1 MSKKLQGKERREK
14 ILNWLMTSN
23 KPLTGAELAN
33 RANVSRQ
40 VIVQDISLL
49 KAKSHPIL
57 ATSNGYLYMS
67 DTSEDGLITRVI
79 ACHHASEDTREE
91 LYTMVDH
98 GCTVKDVVIEH
109 PIYGELKAS
118 IMVSNRA
125 EVDQFVN
132 RIETENAPYL
142 LELTDGIHNHTITA
156 REEWQIEQAM
166 KALRDKGFLV
176 E

>member
-14 ILNWLMTSN
+14 ILQWLMTSN
-23 KPLTGAELAN
+23 SPLTGAELAN

-57 ATSNGYLYMS
+57 ATSNGYLYMNE
-67 DTSEDGLITRVI
+67 TAENGFITQVI
-79 ACHHASEDTREE
+79 ACHHDSKDTREE

-98 GCTVKDVVIEH
+98 GCTVKDVIIEH

-125 EVDQFVN
+125 EVDHFVN

-156 REEWQIEQAM
+156 REEWQIEHAM